1 MAATAADIARLR
13 RMVADTGAPS
23 EYSDD
28 DLRAA
33 IERYA
38 LPDAAGIAPNADDW
52 VATYDL
58 HAAAADIWQEKA
70 GALAGH
76 YDFDADG
83 ARFARSQAHEHALT
97 MARHYRARRA
107 ARAVSVSVSEGAG
120 NADL

>member
-1 MAATAADIARLR
+1 MAATAADIASLR
-13 RMVADTGAPS
+13 RMVADTGTPS

-28 DLRAA
+28 DLRAC
-33 IERYA
+33 IERYP
-38 LPDAAGIAPNADDW
+38 LPDAAGRQPGVAGW

-58 HAAAADIWQEKA
+58 HAAAADIWQQKA
-70 GALAGH
+70 GALAGC

-83 ARFARSQAHEHALT
+83 ARFARSQAYEHALT

-107 ARAVSVSVSEGAG
+107 ARAVSVSEGAG